1 MDFYT
6 RQVEAR
12 RQTRWLVIAF
22 AIALVLVVGALDL
35 LLFTLLGFG
44 DERREPLSPLMYAQ
58 RNPGVAFVCTL
69 LVLGVIGLSSLFKS
83 IQLRDGG
90 GVVAR
95 SLGGVR
101 IGRDTQDLK
110 RKRLHNVVEEMAI
123 ASGVPVPEIY
133 VLEHETG
140 INAFAAGHTPA
151 NAAIAVTQ
159 GALDTL
165 SRDELQ
171 GVIAHEF
178 SHVLNGDMRLNVQLM
193 GWLFGLF
200 VVALIGRTLLRFA
213 PRGRKAGG
221 WLIVAAFGV
230 MVLGYLGLLFG
241 RLLQAAVSRQRERL
255 ADASGVQFTRNP
267 DGLKG
272 ALVKIAG
279 LAEGSRIVE
288 ADAEQAAHMLFAPG
302 VSRLFAT
309 HPPLAERI
317 RTLDPHFDVKQ
328 LPQEAARALAAIP
341 AFDAAALE
349 EARIA
354 QAAGSSRE
362 VLREDGESV
371 ARPLGASARTAV
383 ADRGADT
390 ARINR
395 PTGEARQPRA
405 SGAESPPAIE
415 VGATSTGVISQGVAM
430 DAVPV
435 KPRDISAQVG
445 LVEAVHIEQAKAL
458 RLALPE
464 ALREFVESSGH
475 ARAVVLALLLSRD
488 EPIRER
494 QLAMLAKSLPVAD
507 TGAVRDVLPMTE
519 ALAPMLRL
527 PALLQVFPALRR
539 LPITQR
545 QSLARLAD
553 NLIRADARIDV
564 FEFCL
569 ARLLGTLL
577 RDEIEARAPH
587 GNVPLDAAANDIQ
600 VLFAVL
606 ASFGANDEKEA
617 RMAYEAGMQS
627 VLPMNRPPYTPIEDW
642 PRRLSESLL
651 RLEKLHPYAKKAVI
665 EGLVK
670 TIANDDLLTVSEA
683 ELLRT
688 VCATLHCPLPPLL
701 PDSIGESPR

>member
-1 MDFYT
+1 VDFYT

-22 AIALVLVVGALDL
+22 IVAIAAVVCALDL
-35 LLFTLLGFG
+35 VLFTLLGLG
-44 DERREPLSPLMYAQ
+44 DERHPVHSPLLFIE
-58 RNPGVAFVCTL
+58 RNPGVALFCTL
-69 LVLGVIGLSSLFKS
+69 LVLAVIGLSSLFKS
-83 IQLRDGG
+83 VQLREGG

-101 IGRDTQDLK
+101 VGRDTQDLK
-110 RKRLHNVVEEMAI
+110 LKRLHNVVEEMAI
-123 ASGVPVPEIY
+123 ASGVPMPEIY
-133 VLEHETG
+133 VLEHEPG

-151 NAAIAVTQ
+151 NAAVAVTQ
-159 GALDTL
+159 GALDRL
-165 SRDELQ
+165 NRDELQ

-200 VVALIGRTLLRFA
+200 VIALIGRTLLRYS
-213 PRGRKAGG
+213 PRSRKGAGG
-221 WLIVAAFGV
+221 LVAAAAAV
-230 MVLGYLGLLFG
+230 LVLGYVGMFFG

-279 LAEGSRIVE
+279 LDEGSRLVE

-302 VSRLFAT
+302 LSRIFAT

-317 RTLDPHFDVKQ
+317 RELDPHFDVKA
-328 LPQEAARALAAIP
+328 LRATGSHALAAIP
-341 AFDAAALE
+341 AFDASDVE

-354 QAAGSSRE
+354 Q
-362 VLREDGESV
+362 
-371 ARPLGASARTAV
+371 LGAPP
-383 ADRGADT
+383 
-390 ARINR
+390 I
-395 PTGEARQPRA
+395 PIQPKTIA
-405 SGAESPPAIE
+405 S
-415 VGATSTGVISQGVAM
+415 
-430 DAVPV
+430 
-435 KPRDISAQVG
+435 QVG
-445 LVEAVHIEQAKAL
+445 SVDTVHIEQAKSL

-464 ALREFVESSGH
+464 PLREFVESTGQ
-475 ARAVVLALLLSRD
+475 ARAVVLALLLSR
-488 EPIRER
+488 EPAVRER
-494 QLAMLAKSLPVAD
+494 QLALLTKALPAAEF
-507 TGAVRDVLPMTE
+507 GALRDVTPLAE
-519 ALAPMLRL
+519 SLAPMLRL

-539 LPITQR
+539 LPLIDR
-545 QSLARLAD
+545 QSLSRLAD
-553 NLIRADARIDV
+553 ELIRADARIDV

-577 RDEIEARAPH
+577 RDEMEARAPH
-587 GNVPLDAAANDIQ
+587 GNVSLADAAGDIQ
-600 VLFAVL
+600 VLFSVL
-606 ASFGANDEKEA
+606 ASFGASDERQA

-627 VLPMNRPPYTPIEDW
+627 VLPMNRPAYGTIEDW
-642 PRRLSESLL
+642 PRRLSESLQ
-651 RLEKLHPYAKKAVI
+651 RLEKLHPYAKKALI

-670 TIANDDLLTVSEA
+670 TIAHDECLNVHEA

-701 PDSIGESPR
+701 N

>member
-1 MDFYT
+1 VDFYT

-12 RQTRWLVIAF
+12 RQTRWLVISFMLA
-22 AIALVLVVGALDL
+22 VTVVVCALDL
-35 LLFTLLGFG
+35 VLFTLLGFG
-44 DERREPLSPLMYAQ
+44 NERHPASSPWLFIQ
-58 RNPGVAFVCTL
+58 QNPGAAFFCTV
-69 LVLGVIGLSSLFKS
+69 LVLGVIGIASLFKS
-83 IQLRDGG
+83 LQLRDGG

-123 ASGVPVPEIY
+123 ASGVPMPEIY
-133 VLEHETG
+133 VLEHEAG

-159 GALDTL
+159 GALDRL
-165 SRDELQ
+165 NRDELQ

-178 SHVLNGDMRLNVQLM
+178 SHVLNGDMRLNVQMM

-200 VVALIGRTLLRFA
+200 VVAMIGRILLRYA
-213 PRGRKAGG
+213 PRGRRAAAG
-221 WLIVAAFGV
+221 LILAAFGV
-230 MVLGYLGLLFG
+230 MVLGYLGMFFG

-279 LAEGSRIVE
+279 LDEGSRIVE

-302 VSRLFAT
+302 LSRVFAT
-309 HPPLAERI
+309 HPSLAERI
-317 RTLDPHFDVKQ
+317 KALDPRFDVKK
-328 LPQEAARALAAIP
+328 LKATGTHALETIP
-341 AFDAAALE
+341 AFD
-349 EARIA
+349 EATSA
-354 QAAGSSRE
+354 EMMTGGNFGGQYAPGFAPS
-362 VLREDGESV
+362 
-371 ARPLGASARTAV
+371 APLST
-383 ADRGADT
+383 
-390 ARINR
+390 
-395 PTGEARQPRA
+395 
-405 SGAESPPAIE
+405 ESPLRGGSPAVTE
-415 VGATSTGVISQGVAM
+415 S
-430 DAVPV
+430 
-435 KPRDISAQVG
+435 PRDAPADLQASVRESIAVHPKAIASQVG
-445 LVEAVHIEQAKAL
+445 SLDTIQIDQAKAL
-458 RLALPE
+458 RLAIPE
-464 ALREFVESSGH
+464 SLREFVESSGQ
-475 ARAVVLALLLSRD
+475 ARAVVLALLISRD
-488 EPIRER
+488 APVRDR
-494 QLAMLAKSLPVAD
+494 QLKSLGKSLPTAEV
-507 TGAVRDVLPMTE
+507 GAVRDVLPITE
-519 ALAPMLRL
+519 SLAPMLRL

-545 QSLARLAD
+545 QSLARIAD
-553 NLIRADARIDV
+553 DLIRADARIDV

-587 GNVPLDAAANDIQ
+587 GTVPLDQAQDDIQ

-606 ASFGANDEKEA
+606 ASFGASDERQA

-627 VLPMNRPPYTPIEDW
+627 VLPMNRPAYSAIEDW
-642 PRRLSESLL
+642 PRRMSESLR
-651 RLEKLHPYAKKAVI
+651 RLEKLHPYAKKAVV
-665 EGLVK
+665 EGLVR
-670 TIANDDLLTVSEA
+670 TIAHDERLNVSEA

-701 PDSIGESPR
+701 ANTGAIQSNTAA